1 MNFLTIWKKIYL
13 MSCNL
18 TILYRSKGTCILL
31 KRVSLLYFFSTPGK
45 VTKYSV
51 FIILIYHS
59 LKYMVLLCFLEN
71 VLLFFSHTWSFAFS
85 LFLVVKRNTYLAL
98 RFLLKFMNMFKF
110 AALNTEWVQIISIVL
125 KTNSDLCQW
134 KI

>member
-31 KRVSLLYFFSTPGK
+31 KRVSLLYFFSAPGK
-45 VTKYSV
+45 VTKYFV

-71 VLLFFSHTWSFAFS
+71 VLLCFSHTWSFAFS
-85 LFLVVKRNTYLAL
+85 LFLVVKRNIYLAL
-98 RFLLKFMNMFKF
+98 RFCWNLWICFKF
-110 AALNTEWVQIISIVL
+110 AVLNTEWFQIISTVL